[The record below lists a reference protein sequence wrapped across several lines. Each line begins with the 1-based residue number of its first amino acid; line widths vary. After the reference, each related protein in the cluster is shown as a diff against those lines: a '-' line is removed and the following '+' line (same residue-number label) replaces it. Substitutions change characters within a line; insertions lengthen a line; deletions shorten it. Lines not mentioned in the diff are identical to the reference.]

1 MERRV
6 VITGLGAISP
16 VGNTVADFWNSLK
29 EGKSG
34 LNFIQ
39 GYDDVDLP
47 VRIVAQ
53 VKDFDPMANGL
64 ERADVRKMDLFCQY
78 AVAAAN
84 QAVKDSGLVSGE
96 NIEPDRFGVY
106 VGSGIGGINT
116 FVRETEKLL
125 NEGARRIS
133 PLFVPTMIANIAS
146 GNIAI
151 RHNAQGPCLPI
162 VTACATGTHS
172 AGEAFRAIKYGLADA
187 IITGGAEAAVHPLA
201 IGGFANS
208 RALTNAETLE
218 DACTPFD
225 ARRSGFTMA
234 EGAGILV
241 FEEYEHA
248 VKRGATIYAEVAGYG
263 NTCDAHHYTAPRPD
277 GIPASKAIRMALDE
291 AGYTSDATLYINA
304 HGTSTPLN
312 DKTET
317 YAIKLALG
325 EEDARKALI
334 SSTKSMTGHML
345 GAAGGIEL
353 IATALAVKHGIVPP
367 TINYKEPDPE
377 CDLNYVPNKAVE
389 VDVTM
394 AASNSLGFGGHN
406 ACVVLKKMI

>member
-1 MERRV
+1 MKRRV
-6 VITGLGAISP
+6 VITGLGTISP
-16 VGNTVADFWNSLK
+16 IGNTVTDFWESLK
-29 EGKSG
+29 AGKSG

-53 VKDFDPMANGL
+53 VKDFDPIANGL
-64 ERADVRKMDLFCQY
+64 ERADVRKMDLYCQY
-78 AVAAAN
+78 ALAAAN
-84 QAVKDSGLVSGE
+84 QAVQDSGLVSGE
-96 NIEPDRFGVY
+96 NINPDRFGVY
-106 VGSGIGGINT
+106 VGSGIGGMIT

-133 PLFVPTMIANIAS
+133 PLFIPTMIANIAS

-151 RHNAQGPCLPI
+151 RHNAQGPCLPV

-172 AGEAFRAIKYGLADA
+172 IGEAFHAIKYGMADA
-187 IITGGAEAAVHPLA
+187 IIAGGSEAAVHPLA

-234 EGAGILV
+234 EGAGVLV
-241 FEEYEHA
+241 LEEFEHA
-248 VKRGATIYAEVAGYG
+248 VQRGATIYAEVAGYG

-277 GIPASKAIRMALDE
+277 GVPASKAIRMALDE
-291 AGYTSDATLYINA
+291 AGYTSDDTLYINA

-317 YAIKLALG
+317 HAIKLALG
-325 EEDARKALI
+325 EEDAHKAFI

-353 IATALAVKHGIVPP
+353 VASALAVKNGIVPP
-367 TINYKEPDPE
+367 TINYKEADPE
-377 CDLNYVPNKAVE
+377 CDLNYVPNKAVK
-389 VDVTM
+389 VNVTM

-406 ACVVLKKMI
+406 ACVVLKKI

>member
-6 VITGLGAISP
+6 VITGLGTISP
-16 VGNTVADFWNSLK
+16 VGNTVTDFWNSLIK
-29 EGKSG
+29 GKSG

-39 GYDDVDLP
+39 GFDDIDLP

-53 VKDFDPMANGL
+53 VKEFDPIANGL
-64 ERADVRKMDLFCQY
+64 DRANVRKMDLFCQY
-78 AVAAAN
+78 AIAAAN
-84 QAVKDSGLVSGE
+84 QAVADSGLVSGE
-96 NIEPDRFGVY
+96 NIEPERFGVY
-106 VGSGIGGINT
+106 VGSGIGGIST
-116 FVRETEKLL
+116 FARETEKLL
-125 NEGARRIS
+125 TEGARRVS
-133 PLFVPTMIANIAS
+133 PLFIPTMIANIAG

-172 AGEAFRAIKYGLADA
+172 AGEAYRAIKYGQADA
-187 IITGGAEAAVHPLA
+187 IITGGSEAAIHPLA

-248 VKRGATIYAEVAGYG
+248 IKRGATIYAEVAGYG

-277 GIPASKAIRMALDE
+277 GIPASKAIRIAIDE
-291 AGYTSDATLYINA
+291 AGYSPDETLYINA

-317 YAIKLALG
+317 NAIKLALG
-325 EEDARKALI
+325 EENARKALI

-345 GAAGGIEL
+345 GAAGAVEL
-353 IATALAVKHGIVPP
+353 IATALAVKNGIVPP
-367 TINYKEPDPE
+367 TINYKEADPE
-377 CDLNYVPNKAVE
+377 CDLNYVPNQAVE
-389 VDVTM
+389 TNLTM

-406 ACVVLKKMI
+406 ACVVLKKI